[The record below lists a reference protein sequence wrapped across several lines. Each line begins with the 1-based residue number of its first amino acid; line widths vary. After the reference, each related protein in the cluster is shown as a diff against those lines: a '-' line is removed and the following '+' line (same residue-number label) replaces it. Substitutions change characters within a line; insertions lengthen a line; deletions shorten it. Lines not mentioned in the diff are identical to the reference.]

1 MLRSKKFLKTE
12 ISIKRSLH
20 GKDPCVSSAVI
31 FGLHM
36 KNPKRGVLENFS
48 YPFRSE
54 HIIISETKVY
64 NVSAARVQQTVTIY
78 ALAGG
83 NT

>member
-1 MLRSKKFLKTE
+1 
-12 ISIKRSLH
+12 
-20 GKDPCVSSAVI
+20 
-31 FGLHM
+31 M

-54 HIIISETKVY
+54 HIIISETYKVY

>member
-1 MLRSKKFLKTE
+1 MRFERSYFWSTYEEPKA
-12 ISIKRSLH
+12 RCP
-20 GKDPCVSSAVI
+20 GK
-31 FGLHM
+31 L
-36 KNPKRGVLENFS
+36 N
-48 YPFRSE
+48 PFRSE
-54 HIIISETKVY
+54 HIIISETYKVY